1 MNSFKRVV
9 RASVLLLTA
18 ILFAQCSNG
27 NEQKPANAA
36 TNTTTNGN
44 VDIKIAYVDGDS
56 LMNNYNFAKD
66 VNEAMLRG
74 QNKARQRATPES
86 QRIATL
92 LRRNRQKVQKQRIP
106 HAGELQRRPAKI
118 PEDARRRCQLHVE
131 LGTLR
136 AK

>member
-9 RASVLLLTA
+9 RASVLLLAA

-66 VNEAMLRG
+66 V
-74 QNKARQRATPES
+74 
-86 QRIATL
+86 
-92 LRRNRQKVQKQRIP
+92 KVQKQRIP

-118 PEDARRRCQLHVE
+118 PEDARRRCQLYVE